1 MTEFLFVPTEEI
13 AYVADEAAGDLE
25 VWRGE
30 VLIGAYPWHS
40 HARLE
45 GGKLTVVD
53 LRTGRVRHEFE
64 PGTWTKVKN
73 RNA

>member
-1 MTEFLFVPTEEI
+1 MSEFVGVDPQAVPF
-13 AYVADEAAGDLE
+13 VADEAAGDLE

-30 VLIGAYPWHS
+30 VLIGSHPWHC
-40 HARLE
+40 HAHVD
-45 GGKLTVVD
+45 GGHLYIFD
-53 LRTGRVRHEFE
+53 GFHGLRVHDYP